1 MDSPTP
7 RAGDTHPTAG
17 AAPDPDPVD
26 HVEGADNT
34 AQGGGRDKEQAVPRR
49 LVGVGVGPGD
59 PELVT
64 VKAVRALA
72 AADVILVPETEV
84 SRASG
89 RSVSTDADRNAA
101 APNPAPNA
109 GAPGGPT
116 GGLGRAERI
125 VLACCPEA
133 AGAVRRVPFSMADR
147 SGVTERRREAWETSA
162 AAALAA
168 YDEGA
173 WTVAMATVGDPSVYS
188 TFSYLAATVTRER
201 PDVQVEVIPGITAMQ
216 ALAAASRTPLV
227 EGTEVL
233 ALVPITAGLTTLD
246 DALAS
251 ADTVVAY
258 KSGRWMPEV
267 ARRLRGA
274 GRAATT
280 VVGTDVSLP
289 QQELIGLDE
298 IVEGHKAPYFC
309 TVLSAPARDSI
320 GGRL

>member
-1 MDSPTP
+1 MDAMSPTAPDHDQVP
-7 RAGDTHPTAG
+7 RHEGYANE
-17 AAPDPDPVD
+17 AAPV
-26 HVEGADNT
+26 
-34 AQGGGRDKEQAVPRR
+34 RR

-59 PELVT
+59 PDLVT

-72 AADVILVPETEV
+72 SADVILVPETER
-84 SRASG
+84 SRS
-89 RSVSTDADRNAA
+89 
-101 APNPAPNA
+101 
-109 GAPGGPT
+109 GGPD
-116 GGLGRAERI
+116 GGGGAGRAERI

-133 AGAVRRVPFSMADR
+133 AGAVRRVPFSMADAR
-147 SGVTERRREAWETSA
+147 GVTQRRREAWETSA
-162 AAALAA
+162 AAALSA

-173 WTVAMATVGDPSVYS
+173 RTVVLATVGDPSVYS

-201 PDVQVEVIPGITAMQ
+201 PDVAVEVIPGITAMQ

-233 ALVPITAGLTTLD
+233 ALVPVTAGLTALD
-246 DALAS
+246 DALTS

-258 KSGRWMPEV
+258 KSGRHMPQV
-267 ARRLRGA
+267 VRRLRDA

-289 QQELIGLDE
+289 QEQLTWLGELGE
-298 IVEGHKAPYFC
+298 EGEGHAAPYFC
-309 TVLSAPARDSI
+309 TVLSAPVRDAI